1 MAYACP
7 GGTPTKPWSLIL
19 FAALWDM
26 MDGDD
31 APLVR
36 KPLLVFGEGGA
47 LGVPDHSVGALGAL
61 GVPDL
66 LLPA

>member
-1 MAYACP
+1 
-7 GGTPTKPWSLIL
+7 
-19 FAALWDM
+19 M